1 MRNLTFS
8 SDSLSTKRRVI
19 VEIKERLS
27 LSVTR
32 QSFTS
37 GRDERKRHDDV
48 DASLPIKSVG
58 NKWNDDHWKSRKL
71 LWASYS
77 IGKDFWLWTSFY
89 STTSFF
95 FFFFFYLIR
104 RKIFLGSWWSFI
116 PRSLLSE
123 ISIWKAGSSKG
134 FVENFSI
141 IHLLFWHETL
151 IIWFDNKIENDAI
164 FLPFLMHCKM
174 RSKTYK
180 YIHTEVKM

>member
-8 SDSLSTKRRVI
+8 GDSLSTKRRVI

-95 FFFFFYLIR
+95 FFFFILFEGRFSLEVGEVLFQGLCYRRSRSGKRDR
-104 RKIFLGSWWSFI
+104 RKVSKKTSRLFTYSFDTK
-116 PRSLLSE
+116 L
-123 ISIWKAGSSKG
+123 W
-134 FVENFSI
+134 
-141 IHLLFWHETL
+141 
-151 IIWFDNKIENDAI
+151 
-164 FLPFLMHCKM
+164 
-174 RSKTYK
+174 
-180 YIHTEVKM
+180 

>member
-95 FFFFFYLIR
+95 FFFFFLSYSKEDFPWKLVKFYSKVFVIGDLDLESGIVERFR
-104 RKIFLGSWWSFI
+104 RKLLDY
-116 PRSLLSE
+116 SLT
-123 ISIWKAGSSKG
+123 
-134 FVENFSI
+134 
-141 IHLLFWHETL
+141 LLTRN
-151 IIWFDNKIENDAI
+151 FDN
-164 FLPFLMHCKM
+164 L
-174 RSKTYK
+174 
-180 YIHTEVKM
+180 VWQ